1 LQLRGEVFSGVSGG
15 ILSCWFRVIGSLLAG
30 WFGAELASEAFDEA
44 FAEEGVEGLL
54 NDRAVIAL
62 VWEELSV
69 KDEAV
74 DMLFG

>member
-1 LQLRGEVFSGVSGG
+1 
-15 ILSCWFRVIGSLLAG
+15 
-30 WFGAELASEAFDEA
+30 LASEAFDEA